1 MSKFVGSRFSQ
12 VFLKKKEKKTI
23 QILIKIILMQVTF
36 IEKPSMNYIND
47 LDECLTYFKTLH
59 EYTQF

>member
-12 VFLKKKEKKTI
+12 VFLKKKKEKTI